1 MAASS
6 HTIAGVDVPDGHDE
20 EAEPKG
26 EHEDVEHLLVL
37 LAIKSFPAAQQII
50 HDVVP
55 A

>member
-1 MAASS
+1 MAAPSQLV
-6 HTIAGVDVPDGHDE
+6 AGVDVANGHDE

-26 EHEDVEHLLVL
+26 EHEDIEHLVVL

-55 A
+55 V